1 MAKFLTEA
9 ERMRII
15 SGMKLTDNLFFT
27 KCFSENP
34 ECVDL
39 MLRIILGRDDLKVMR
54 TSGQEWVVNLG
65 RHSAIL
71 DILAEDSNGDVISY
85 MRMQRMLAL
94 IRHLASLWQT

>member
-39 MLRIILGRDDLKVMR
+39 MLRIILGRDD
-54 TSGQEWVVNLG
+54 
-65 RHSAIL
+65 
-71 DILAEDSNGDVISY
+71 DSNGDVYDIEIQNDESEAEPKRARY
-85 MRMQRMLAL
+85 YSSSIGYIPSGKRRGLQE
-94 IRHLASLWQT
+94 AS